1 MLMAYELDVWLF
13 AERVGTLAL
22 VNGRLQFAYLPSWL
36 QHVEAVA
43 LSCSLPLQP
52 EPFTDQQTRP
62 FFAGLLPEGQMRRLL
77 AQQFQV
83 SGQNDFALLD
93 HVGGECAG
101 AVTLLEPEQA
111 LRRVTD
117 VTTVARDI
125 QWLSDDEL
133 IDLLDELPHRP
144 MLAGQDGLRLS
155 LAGAQ
160 DKLPVVFEGERM
172 GLPKNGTPSSHIL
185 KPAIRSVQNSVIN
198 EGFCMALAGAMQLQP
213 APSQIHI
220 VDGREFLLVERYDR
234 VMDRAG
240 HRRRLH
246 QEDFCQALGVVPE
259 MKYQNEGG
267 PSLAQCF
274 ELIRRTTRPSAPH
287 VLRLLDGVIFNTLIG
302 NHDAHAKNFSLL
314 YAGQSAVLAPFYDL
328 LSTAIYPTLTP
339 KMAMKIGSKYK
350 FSEVQARHWDQLA
363 QEAGLAKGLT
373 RKRVLTF
380 AKLLPLSARQLQADP
395 ARRFTG
401 QAVLEQIVT
410 LIEQRCALTVRRLTV
425 PDVGGADLE

>member
-1 MLMAYELDVWLF
+1 MPHELEVWLF
-13 AERVGTLAL
+13 AQRVGTLAL
-22 VNGRLQFAYLPSWL
+22 LNGRMQFTYAPSWL
-36 QHVEAVA
+36 QQVRAVA
-43 LSCSLPLQP
+43 LSCSLPLQR

-62 FFAGLLPEGQMRRLL
+62 FFAGLLPEGQMRRLI

-93 HVGGECAG
+93 RVGGECAG

-111 LRRVTD
+111 LRRATGQA
-117 VTTVARDI
+117 TVAQDI
-125 QWLSDDEL
+125 QWLSDDDL
-133 IDLLDELPHRP
+133 IALLDELPNRP

-160 DKLPVVFEGERM
+160 DKLPVVFDGDQI
-172 GLPKNGTPSSHIL
+172 GLPKNSTPSSHIL

-198 EGFCMALAGAMQLQP
+198 EGFCMALAGVMQLKP
-213 APSQIHI
+213 APSRIHT
-220 VDGREFLLVERYDR
+220 VHGREFLLVERYDR
-234 VMDRAG
+234 VVDMAG
-240 HRRRLH
+240 HRQRLH
-246 QEDFCQALGVVPE
+246 QEDFCQALSVVPE
-259 MKYQNEGG
+259 IKYQNEGG

-274 ELIRRTTRPSAPH
+274 ELVRRTTRPSAPH

-314 YAGQSAVLAPFYDL
+314 YAGQAAVLAPFYDV

-350 FSEVQARHWDQLA
+350 FSEVQARHWDELA

-373 RKRVLTF
+373 RKRVLTL
-380 AKLLPLSARQLQADP
+380 AKLLPGAARQLLADP
-395 ARRFTG
+395 VQGFAG
-401 QAVLEQIVT
+401 QALVTRIIT
-410 LIEQRCALTVRRLTV
+410 LIEQRCALTVRRLMV
-425 PDVGGADLE
+425 SDAGGAEW